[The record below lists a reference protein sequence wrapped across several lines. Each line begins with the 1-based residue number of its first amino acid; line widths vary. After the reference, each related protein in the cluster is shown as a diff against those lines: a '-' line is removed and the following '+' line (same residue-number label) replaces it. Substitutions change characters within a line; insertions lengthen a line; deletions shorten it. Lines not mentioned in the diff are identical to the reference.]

1 MEITAKGEIAIKK
14 SPEVKKRMLLKTIK
28 SQKWLL
34 LFVTPAVVLTFV
46 FSYLPMFGNII
57 AFQDYDITLGFFKSP
72 FVGFKHFQ
80 ELFNDPHSLM
90 VIKNT
95 VVLSTTNLIL
105 TFPAPIILAL
115 LLNELKSMV
124 FKRTV
129 QTISYLPH
137 FISWVIILGFYKEL
151 TSIDGGLINQI
162 KMSLFGGDP
171 VMFQAKSELFLP
183 VVIIT
188 NIWKEIGWNTIIFLA
203 ALSGIDQ
210 QLYEAAAIDGAG
222 RLKQAIHVT
231 IPCILPTIM
240 ILLIL
245 SLSHIF
251 GTNFDQVYN
260 LINVHIQDKVDVLE
274 TYVFREGIQKAR
286 FPFATAVGLFQG
298 AIAFVLVVISNK
310 LSKKYTE
317 ISIW

>member
-1 MEITAKGEIAIKK
+1 MELAAKGELAIKK
-14 SPEVKKRMLLKTIK
+14 APEIKKRKLLRTIN

-34 LFVTPAVVLTFV
+34 LFVAPAVLLTFV

-57 AFQDYDITLGFFKSP
+57 AFQDFDIVKGFFGSP
-72 FVGFKHFQ
+72 FVGFKHFK
-80 ELFNDPHSLM
+80 ELFNDPHSLL
-90 VIKNT
+90 VIRNT
-95 VVLSTTNLIL
+95 VVLSTSNLIL

-115 LLNELKSMV
+115 LLNELRSMV

-137 FISWVIILGFYKEL
+137 FISWVIILGFYKEM
-151 TSIDGGLINQI
+151 TSIDGGMINDI
-162 KMSLFGGDP
+162 KMWLYGGEP
-171 VMFQAKSELFLP
+171 IMFQAKSGLFLP
-183 VVIIT
+183 VVILS
-188 NIWKEIGWNTIIFLA
+188 NVWKEIGWNTIIFLA
-203 ALSGIDQ
+203 ALSGIDEG
-210 QLYEAAAIDGAG
+210 LYEAAAIDGAG
-222 RLKQAIHVT
+222 KLKRAIHIT

-274 TYVFREGIQKAR
+274 TYVFTEGIEKAR

-298 AIAFVLVVISNK
+298 VISFILVVVSNK